1 LPKKAAQHTHKSTHI
16 LDDTKIQKYMQGRQ
30 ATELQITAKPAIS
43 CEAIKRWLKKKYAK
57 WPS

>member
-1 LPKKAAQHTHKSTHI
+1 
-16 LDDTKIQKYMQGRQ
+16 MQGRQ